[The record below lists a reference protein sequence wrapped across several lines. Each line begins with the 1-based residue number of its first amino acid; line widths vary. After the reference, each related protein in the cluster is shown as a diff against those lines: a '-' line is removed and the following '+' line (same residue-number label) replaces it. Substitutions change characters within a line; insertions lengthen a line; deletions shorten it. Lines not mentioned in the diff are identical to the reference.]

1 MEYFHVNSIAKQWR
15 FLVLDIVKNGNYS
28 ENIKKKALKSVRELY
43 KKDVRLFFNVGS
55 TELNSTAGI
64 IKYLG
69 RYLARAPIAEY
80 KIVNFNDKEV
90 TFFYQDLA
98 DNKNKKYRTMPIDE
112 FVQQILIHLP
122 PKNFKSISRFGFYA
136 RHLNSKLKKV
146 ILNFKKKK
154 QFELSFYVKSSL
166 ETFDINPFICPF
178 CKIKLKVKELFLTS
192 LWSGYEIHK
201 IYP

>member
-1 MEYFHVNSIAKQWR
+1 
-15 FLVLDIVKNGNYS
+15 
-28 ENIKKKALKSVRELY
+28 
-43 KKDVRLFFNVGS
+43 
-55 TELNSTAGI
+55 
-64 IKYLG
+64 
-69 RYLARAPIAEY
+69 
-80 KIVNFNDKEV
+80 
-90 TFFYQDLA
+90 
-98 DNKNKKYRTMPIDE
+98 
-112 FVQQILIHLP
+112 
-122 PKNFKSISRFGFYA
+122 
-136 RHLNSKLKKV
+136 LKKV